1 MNRRLRWKNVYRM
14 MFGIYEKIEPIINYS
29 VAKEPLPR
37 AQRVV
42 VLAPHIDDETIG
54 CGGVIAKHVAEG
66 DRVAVLTF
74 ADCTP
79 ARIAEGEA
87 AGRILGV
94 QRQAFLPYPSKSL
107 LDQADLPARLA
118 AFLDEEKPDL
128 VYTPGLFDR
137 HVDHLSVNLLLARH
151 SSAHRPGYMVYA
163 YEVWNTLTPNV
174 AIDISRHRQQKA
186 DALACFTSQNAAN
199 NWVDAGMSLS
209 RYRGITTGA
218 GEYAEAF
225 LRMSAARHIELMQH
239 AFTHL

>member
-1 MNRRLRWKNVYRM
+1 MNRRLRWKNVYRL

-29 VAKEPLPR
+29 AAKEPLPR
-37 AQRVV
+37 ANRVV

-54 CGGVIAKHVAEG
+54 CGGVIAKHVADG
-66 DRVAVLTF
+66 DHVAVLTF

-79 ARIAEGEA
+79 ERIKEGEA

-94 QRQAFLPYPSKSL
+94 QRQVYLPYPSKSL
-107 LDQADLPARLA
+107 LDQTELPARLA
-118 AFLDEEKPDL
+118 DFIIEEKPD
-128 VYTPGLFDR
+128 VIYTPGLFDR

-151 SSAHRPGYMVYA
+151 SRNHRANYMVYA

-174 AIDISRHRQQKA
+174 AIDISAHSLQKS

-218 GEYAEAF
+218 GKYAEAF
-225 LRMSAARHIELMQH
+225 LRMSAARHIELVQY
-239 AFTHL
+239 AFKQF